1 MMIRSCRCFGW
12 FQTYL
17 ILTLFCSFTQAAD
30 SWLQLKGDSQRS
42 GNAPAI
48 SIQTPLSLAAAVP
61 LTDGIYTSPVVSQGT
76 VFVVDGAGV
85 VFALN
90 GQTGKV
96 LWKYTTKGGT
106 GNCNNVASPAIIDNY
121 LHVGTAAG
129 YYYVFDL
136 KTGAV
141 IKELDC
147 REPIFSA
154 PVVNK
159 AASISLPWA
168 RRFMQSN
175 RPVKSSGPGTLSK
188 KSSTLRAIA
197 GAAQTG

>member
-1 MMIRSCRCFGW
+1 MIRSCRCFCW

-48 SIQTPLSLAAAVP
+48 SLQTPLSLAAAVP

-96 LWKYTTKGGT
+96 LWKYATKGGT
-106 GNCNNVASPAIIDNY
+106 AIMLLRPPSSITTSTSVLLPAIIMYSTSKPAPSSRNW
-121 LHVGTAAG
+121 TAG
-129 YYYVFDL
+129 NRSSL
-136 KTGAV
+136 PRLST
-141 IKELDC
+141 
-147 REPIFSA
+147 
-154 PVVNK
+154 K

-175 RPVKSSGPGTLSK
+175 RPVKSSGPGTSSK